1 MDIKKLILFIFILVF
16 IAGCDSGPY
25 GYGRDDS
32 GNSEDYQDYL
42 NQGGYEEFDPY
53 QDEEPLTREE
63 MKRELQVNGFNFE
76 VDHFIESL
84 SRCLEKNF
92 PEIKIKEIYDKEFD
106 NKPHKVVVLNNYIFI
121 FIPLNSLNNMESF
134 AILATNDLN
143 ASFNVFS
150 ASLIPCFYITVDKLE
165 TIKNE
170 LLEYGAYSDN
180 YFDINLYY
188 DGNEI
193 TILVNPNRD

>member
-1 MDIKKLILFIFILVF
+1 
-16 IAGCDSGPY
+16 
-25 GYGRDDS
+25 
-32 GNSEDYQDYL
+32 
-42 NQGGYEEFDPY
+42 
-53 QDEEPLTREE
+53 
-63 MKRELQVNGFNFE
+63 
-76 VDHFIESL
+76 
-84 SRCLEKNF
+84 
-92 PEIKIKEIYDKEFD
+92 
-106 NKPHKVVVLNNYIFI
+106 
-121 FIPLNSLNNMESF
+121 MESF